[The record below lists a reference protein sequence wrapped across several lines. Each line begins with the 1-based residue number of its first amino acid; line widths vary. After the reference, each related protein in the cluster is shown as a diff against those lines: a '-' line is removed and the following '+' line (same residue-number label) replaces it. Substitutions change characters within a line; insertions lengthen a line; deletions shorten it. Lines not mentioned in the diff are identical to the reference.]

1 MESKEEAK
9 EEGKSEVQN
18 IDMNDLID
26 KLIPIEYQA
35 ILTDYYIN
43 TLFKPDI
50 EFTKGLT
57 KQDYDIILSSLDA
70 EDQEIFHSLNIC
82 N

>member
-1 MESKEEAK
+1 
-9 EEGKSEVQN
+9 
-18 IDMNDLID
+18 MNDLID
-26 KLIPIEYQA
+26 KLIPDEYQA

-43 TLFKPDI
+43 TLFKSDI

-82 N
+82 NCKYDPNTPASKK